1 MLAVLWQPFT
11 KPIYFDNSVTFAAV
25 AGLLAAEHVG
35 AVVAIAVVTAV
46 LVALARLRPG
56 PWTGTA
62 ARALA
67 VVLVAAEVG
76 WWIYL
81 VASHANKAELVYA
94 LPFQLCDAA
103 IFVSAFA
110 LWFRSQLLVEI
121 TYFWGLAGTIQAI
134 FTPDLPQHFPSFPFI
149 QYYVAHGG
157 VVAAA
162 LLLVVGLGQWPRRS
176 AVTWIV
182 PITIAY
188 AAFVGLLDAITGA
201 DYLYL
206 RAKPASATLLDLM
219 GPWPW
224 YIIWAALIG
233 VALFLILDAPFR
245 VMRRSHHNAVE
256 VGAEGQI

>member
-1 MLAVLWQPFT
+1 M
-11 KPIYFDNSVTFAAV
+11 
-25 AGLLAAEHVG
+25 GELLATEHVG
-35 AVVAIAVVTAV
+35 AVAVIALATAA
-46 LVALARLRPG
+46 LVMAARLRSG
-56 PWTGTA
+56 PWTATA
-62 ARALA
+62 ARTLA
-67 VVLVAAEVG
+67 GVLVGAEVG

-81 VASHANKAELVYA
+81 AATHANRAELAYA

-110 LWFRSQLLVEI
+110 LWTRRQLLVEI

-162 LLLVVGLGQWPRRS
+162 LLLVVGLGQWPRRR
-176 AVTWIV
+176 AFLWVAA
-182 PITIAY
+182 ITVGY
-188 AAFVGLLDAITGA
+188 AAFVGLLDALTGA

-206 RAKPASATLLDLM
+206 RAKPTSATLLDVM

-224 YIIWAALIG
+224 YIGWAAL
-233 VALFLILDAPFR
+233 VAMALFVILDAPFR
-245 VMRRSHHNAVE
+245 VLRRPHRAVG

>member
-1 MLAVLWQPFT
+1 MGELLAT
-11 KPIYFDNSVTFAAV
+11 EHMGAV
-25 AGLLAAEHVG
+25 AVIALATA
-35 AVVAIAVVTAV
+35 ALVTA
-46 LVALARLRPG
+46 ARLRPG
-56 PWTGTA
+56 PWTDAA
-62 ARALA
+62 ARILA
-67 VVLVAAEVG
+67 GVLVGAEVG

-81 VASHANKAELVYA
+81 VATHANRGELAYA
-94 LPFQLCDAA
+94 LPLQLCDAA

-110 LWFRSQLLVEI
+110 LWTRRQLLVEI

-162 LLLVVGLGQWPRRS
+162 LLLVVGLGQWPRRQ
-176 AVTWIV
+176 ALLWVAA
-182 PITIAY
+182 ITVGY
-188 AAFVGLLDAITGA
+188 AAFVGLLDALTGA

-206 RAKPASATLLDLM
+206 RAKPTSATLLDVM

-224 YIIWAALIG
+224 YIGWAALVG
-233 VALFLILDAPFR
+233 MALFVILDAPFR
-245 VMRRSHHNAVE
+245 VLRRTHRAVG